1 MAFGLQEAFGDNV
14 LTLSGASATTNS
26 GAVAGQGQAAYVLGL
41 VQVSAITGTS
51 PTLVVKMQE
60 SSDNSSWTDITGA
73 TTATI
78 NAAGSAVFFGQPA
91 KGYVR
96 FVATIGG
103 TGPSVTANIAAI
115 VFPE

>member
-1 MAFGLQEAFGDNV
+1 MAFGLQEAFGDTV
-14 LTLSGASATTNS
+14 LTLSAASATTNS
-26 GAVAGQGQAAYVLGL
+26 GAIAGQGQAAYVLGM
-41 VQVSAITGTS
+41 VQVTAITGTG

-60 SSDNSSWTDITGA
+60 SSDNSSWSDITGA

-78 NAAGSAVFFGQPA
+78 NAAGSAVLFGQPA

-103 TGPSVTANIAAI
+103 TTPAVTANIAAL
-115 VFPE
+115 VFSE